1 MPSISMQQS
10 ITIKNRIDSID
21 ILRGIVMVIM
31 ALDHVRDFF
40 HIHANTDDPLNLIT
54 TSPWLFFTRWIT
66 HFCAPIFV
74 FLSGVSI
81 YLQSLR
87 KTKTELSAFLI
98 KRGLWLIFAEVAIV
112 TLAISFNPFYN
123 FILLQVIWAI
133 GISMVILGVLIHLP
147 IKFILTL
154 ALVIV
159 LGHNLLDIPES
170 APGFK
175 AGFWW
180 DLLHH
185 GFFAVYPF
193 APNHVV
199 AIMYPFVP
207 WLGLMLL
214 GYCTGTF
221 FTSTYSAEQRKKIL
235 LRIGMTVILFF
246 IVVRFINVYGDP
258 FSWSVQRN
266 GLYTFL
272 SFIKVHKY
280 PPSLMYM
287 CMTIGPALIFLALIE
302 KVQNGFTN
310 VFRTY
315 GRTAFFYYILHF
327 YLAHL
332 LCGIA
337 FFMRGHSLQ
346 DAINA
351 MQNVPFLFNIP
362 GEGYGLVIVYMI
374 WAFVVISLYPLCKW
388 YDKYKTSHKE
398 KWWLSYL

>member
-1 MPSISMQQS
+1 
-10 ITIKNRIDSID
+10 
-21 ILRGIVMVIM
+21 
-31 ALDHVRDFF
+31 
-40 HIHANTDDPLNLIT
+40 
-54 TSPWLFFTRWIT
+54 
-66 HFCAPIFV
+66 
-74 FLSGVSI
+74 
-81 YLQSLR
+81 
-87 KTKTELSAFLI
+87 
-98 KRGLWLIFAEVAIV
+98 
-112 TLAISFNPFYN
+112 
-123 FILLQVIWAI
+123 
-133 GISMVILGVLIHLP
+133 MVILGVLIHLP